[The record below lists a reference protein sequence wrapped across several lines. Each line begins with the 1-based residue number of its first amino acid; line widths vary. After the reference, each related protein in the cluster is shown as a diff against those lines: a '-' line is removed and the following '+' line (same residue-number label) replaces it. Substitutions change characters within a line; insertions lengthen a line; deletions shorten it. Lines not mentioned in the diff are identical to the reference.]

1 MLGDHSDAANPN
13 NKVQNY
19 QTTLHLSYV
28 QPSRKDAT
36 KDAAFVKELVDMN
49 FITAQTAAQIV
60 LDHPIAA
67 GEVAAGEVAAAEA
80 AAAEAA
86 VAEAVAGEEAAREEV
101 AAGNVVD
108 ADAVAAVEKPT
119 QRARRGRPKHDVLHL

>member
-13 NKVQNY
+13 DKVQNY
-19 QTTLHLSYV
+19 QMTLHLSYV

-49 FITAQTAAQIV
+49 FITTQNAAQIV
-60 LDHPIAA
+60 LDHHLIAA
-67 GEVAAGEVAAAEA
+67 GEVAAGEVAT
-80 AAAEAA
+80 AEAA

-119 QRARRGRPKHDVLHL
+119 QRARRGKPKHDLLHL